1 MRAIDELGLF
11 WLPGHE
17 DDALSGR
24 LRFDPKDEGISLS
37 LVGAFDS
44 APDSSDLLFRIIGWI
59 GNDRVTLDR
68 CFSHGPNLRSP
79 GIIESK
85 YSVNQMFVGH
95 HFERDELAFQSA
107 AMRLSDLDSWI
118 GRSGIV
124 TEAEY
129 PHIESRSRPIYKM
142 AFTPLPDETC
152 PFSRGRV

>member
-24 LRFDPKDEGISLS
+24 LRFDPKDDGISLS

-79 GIIESK
+79 GIIENQ

-95 HFERDELAFQSA
+95 HFERDELPRRKLNAGFA
-107 AMRLSDLDSWI
+107 EGRLP
-118 GRSGIV
+118 RSGTVRISSYFR
-124 TEAEY
+124 T
-129 PHIESRSRPIYKM
+129 
-142 AFTPLPDETC
+142 L
-152 PFSRGRV
+152 